1 MFRLNIRILEY
12 ICIIFTVVADA
23 IVANAIVASEVSR
36 NGVWIAICGSPNC
49 ISVHFGVLE
58 QYMEVNVNHSLQTRE
73 VLLTLGYIGHIPNT
87 IRRSLLLL
95 YSKWRW

>member
-1 MFRLNIRILEY
+1 MFRLNIHILE
-12 ICIIFTVVADA
+12 ADA

-36 NGVWIAICGSPNC
+36 NGVWIAICGISNC